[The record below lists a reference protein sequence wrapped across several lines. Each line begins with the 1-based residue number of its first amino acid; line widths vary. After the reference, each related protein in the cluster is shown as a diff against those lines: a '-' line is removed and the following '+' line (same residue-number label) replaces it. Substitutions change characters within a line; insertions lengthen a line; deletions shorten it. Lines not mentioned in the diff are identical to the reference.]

1 MPFASFAQT
10 FATLATPG
18 TAMMAIASC
27 GTSTGSVACTSKGKC
42 PGDKPATA
50 DDVKKCTTSLS
61 DPICG
66 PKYQAVINCF
76 LAKEVC
82 TGDGGDPFQT
92 LGACSAGF
100 QSYLTCSQKEDGGGG
115 N

>member
-1 MPFASFAQT
+1 MPLVSFAQT
-10 FATLATPG
+10 FAILAAFG
-18 TAMMAIASC
+18 TGIMAIASC
-27 GTSTGSVACTSKGKC
+27 GTSIGNAACASQGRC
-42 PGDKPATA
+42 PGDKAATA

-82 TGDGGDPFQT
+82 TADGGDPLQT
-92 LGACSAGF
+92 LAACSAEF
-100 QSYLTCSQKEDGGGG
+100 RSYLTCSQNERARVD
-115 N
+115 